1 MTAELD
7 NLIKQMRE
15 NNQRLKQICAELHTM
30 NQILAAQIEKS
41 RAYREED
48 DLK

>member
-1 MTAELD
+1 MNTELE
-7 NLIKQMRE
+7 NIIRQMKE
-15 NNQRLKQICAELHTM
+15 NNQRLKQIVAKLDQM
-30 NQILAAQIEKS
+30 NQILAAQIDKS